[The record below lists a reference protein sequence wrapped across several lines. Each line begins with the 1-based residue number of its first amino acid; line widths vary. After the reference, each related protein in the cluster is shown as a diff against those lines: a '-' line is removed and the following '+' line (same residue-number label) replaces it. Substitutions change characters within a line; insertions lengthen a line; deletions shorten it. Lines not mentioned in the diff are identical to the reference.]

1 MNYYKQLP
9 ILFAFFIFLTN
20 NAFAQQE
27 KVEQIDSLIKWSNN
41 IGLFNGNVLVV
52 ENGKTIYKASYG
64 YTDVSGKI
72 KLNESH
78 RFNIGSI
85 SKEFSAVSIMKLQEQ
100 GKLKLEDSI
109 SKFIPELPKWA
120 NNISIKNILQY
131 TSGLPD
137 LNLDK
142 VNTINDVLNDLK
154 LLDTLLFQPGTS
166 YKYSNINFVLQQIII
181 ERVTKMQYNSYAEKY
196 LFKPCKMNFAKMNPL
211 NNEKNIAKSF
221 NDESVEFPI
230 SLSISGVV
238 YATTD
243 DVLKWSNCL
252 CSEKVINKQSL
263 AQIGVRFNLANAQ
276 AGLGITTFDN
286 KVLIAFQHDGSAYN
300 YRALL
305 YSNLQENTAII
316 LLENNGNEKIFEIA
330 SAIKAIL
337 NGEKYDLP
345 KKYFF
350 IQFKKELDSL
360 TINEFICFYNN
371 IKTLQS
377 NIYDVGNET
386 TLNSIGYYLM
396 SNQRLDD
403 AIEIFNLNIQ
413 LFPVSSNVYDSMGE
427 AFYNQGNLKS
437 AILNYNKSFELN
449 PQNINAKQMIE
460 KITKI
465 RQQVVMIDKTKV

>member
-1 MNYYKQLP
+1 MNHDKRLP
-9 ILFAFFIFLTN
+9 ILVMTFLILSHN
-20 NAFAQQE
+20 LFAQSE
-27 KVEQIDSLIKWSNN
+27 KVNQIDSLMEWSST
-41 IGLFNGNVLVV
+41 IGLFNGNVIVT
-52 ENGKTIYKASYG
+52 ENGKIIYNASYG
-64 YTDVSGKI
+64 FADASGKI
-72 KLNESH
+72 KLDRSY

-100 GKLKLEDSI
+100 GKLKLEDRI
-109 SKFIPELPKWA
+109 SEFIRELPKWA

-137 LNLDK
+137 INMGNI
-142 VNTINDVLNDLK
+142 NTMNDALNDLK
-154 LLDTLLFQPGTS
+154 QLDALLFQPGTD
-166 YKYSNINFVLQQIII
+166 YKYSNYNFLLQQIIV

-196 LFKPCKMNFAKMNPL
+196 LFKPCLMNSAKMNPL

-230 SLSISGVV
+230 SLPISGVV

-252 CSEKVINKQSL
+252 CSLKVINKKSL
-263 AQIGVRFNLANAQ
+263 AQIGVRFNLLNAQ
-276 AGLGITTFDN
+276 AGLGITAFDN
-286 KVLIAFQHDGSAYN
+286 KDLIAFQHDGSAYN

-305 YSNLQENTAII
+305 YFNLQVNTSII

-337 NGEKYDLP
+337 KGEKYDLP

-350 IQFKKELDSL
+350 LQFKKELDSL
-360 TINEFICFYNN
+360 SIDQFISFYNN

-377 NIYDVGNET
+377 NIYDVGKET
-386 TLNSIGYYLM
+386 TLNTIGYYLM

-427 AFYNQGNLKS
+427 AFYNQGNLKF

-449 PQNINAKQMIE
+449 PQNLNAKQMIK
-460 KITKI
+460 KIDNIK
-465 RQQVVMIDKTKV
+465 

>member
-1 MNYYKQLP
+1 MNHYKQLP

-20 NAFAQQE
+20 NAFAQSE

-64 YTDVSGKI
+64 NTDVSGKI
-72 KLNESH
+72 KLNDSH

-100 GKLKLEDSI
+100 GKLKLEDGI

-120 NNISIKNILQY
+120 NNISIKNILQN

-154 LLDTLLFQPGTS
+154 LLNTLLFQPGTG
-166 YKYSNINFVLQQIII
+166 YKYSNNNFVLQQIIL

-211 NNEKNIAKSF
+211 NDEKNIAISF

-230 SLSISGVV
+230 SLSISGVA
-238 YATTD
+238 YATTGD
-243 DVLKWSNCL
+243 ILNWSKCL
-252 CSEKVINKQSL
+252 CNGKVINRQSL
-263 AQIGVRFNLANAQ
+263 AKIGERFDLPNTQ
-276 AGLGITTFDN
+276 SGLGITTFH
-286 KVLIAFQHDGSAYN
+286 KKGLVAFQHDGSAYN

-305 YSNLQENTAII
+305 YSNLQENTTII
-316 LLENNGNEKIFEIA
+316 LLENNGNENIFDIA
-330 SAIKAIL
+330 NAIKSIVYE
-337 NGEKYDLP
+337 EKYDLP
-345 KKYFF
+345 KKSFSIRF
-350 IQFKKELDSL
+350 RTELDSL
-360 TINEFICFYNN
+360 KIDEFISLYNN
-371 IKTLQS
+371 IKTSKS
-377 NIYDVGNET
+377 NIYDVKNET
-386 TLNSIGYYLM
+386 TLNSIGYYLL

-403 AIEIFNLNIQ
+403 GIAIFNLNIQ
-413 LFPVSSNVYDSMGE
+413 LFPNSSNVYDSIGE
-427 AFYNQGNLKS
+427 AYYMKGDLNSSIFSYKKS
-437 AILNYNKSFELN
+437 LDIN
-449 PQNINAKQMIE
+449 PKNDNAKQMIE
-460 KITKI
+460 KIEKAN
-465 RQQVVMIDKTKV
+465 